1 MDNINTTSPQK
12 DSGISINEE
21 IKEYLLVTA
30 KWAKFLS
37 ILGFIGIGLMFLV
50 ILISMVVNSSSYS
63 SYGYNRSNASVV
75 SFFMFIIIAIV
86 YFFPINYLFR
96 FSNEVKRGIDFE
108 NQDSFTEG
116 IRNLKSHYKY
126 VGIAAIV
133 VLSFY
138 ILMILMTFVM
148 LSSGY

>member
-1 MDNINTTSPQK
+1 MDNIITTSPQK
-12 DSGISINEE
+12 DSEISINEE
-21 IKEYLLVTA
+21 IKEYLLETS

-50 ILISMVVNSSSYS
+50 VLISMFVNSSSYD
-63 SYGYNRSNASVV
+63 SYRYSRSNGSFV
-75 SFFMFIIIAIV
+75 SFFMVVIIAIV

-96 FSNEVKRGIDFE
+96 FSNEVKRGIDFDS
-108 NQDSFTEG
+108 QDSFTEG

-138 ILMILMTFVM
+138 ILMILMTIVM
-148 LSSGY
+148 FSSRY